1 VESKVSRSQAAAAAC
16 DDRGHSVT
24 RVTRV
29 GLDVCLRAN
38 ARTKMKKEKNMSDG
52 THRVK
57 MRKRP
62 IHRESRVYAQ
72 RTLSS

>member
-1 VESKVSRSQAAAAAC
+1 MESKVSRSEAAAAAC

-38 ARTKMKKEKNMSDG
+38 ARTKIDEEEEYERRD
-52 THRVK
+52 
-57 MRKRP
+57 
-62 IHRESRVYAQ
+62 
-72 RTLSS
+72 SSGQNAETTNT